1 MKESFLEYFRCPSSF
16 VDFRLS
22 GPLSLPAGFFR
33 FGLDEICFGALSSGR
48 TFPEPRDLPVEFSV
62 NPEFEHHACILP
74 FDPDEIIQNLRYE
87 RYRSALP
94 SAPWNTHSLV
104 RATYY
109 GIRPLLPIAVR
120 KHLQRFALKNWR
132 DTPFPRWP
140 VDQTVDCI
148 FEKLMA
154 AVLRATALPR
164 IPFIWF
170 WPEGHPSAA
179 IMTHDVETSSG
190 RDFCPRLMDIDD
202 SYGIKSSFQL
212 IPAERYDVPGSLLA
226 LLRKRG
232 FEINVHDFNHDGN
245 LFQNRD
251 EFLRRAPR
259 INACI
264 REFGASGYRSG
275 VLYRNLDWY
284 DSFDFSYDMSVPNAG
299 HLEPQPGGCCTTK
312 PFFVGGILE
321 LPVMATQDYSLY
333 HILQSYSVDLWK
345 RQIEAVLPKNGLL
358 SFIIH
363 PDYLLDP
370 RAQQTYAAL
379 LAHLS
384 ALRDAGRTWIALPG
398 EVNEWWRQRAR
409 MKLVQQDREWTIVGQ
424 GSHRARLA
432 YASLQDGA
440 VVYSLASP
448 ASPSVLS
455 QVAEAAAEAASSPVL
470 PSVETAPQ

>member
-16 VDFRLS
+16 VDFRLA
-22 GPLSLPAGFFR
+22 GPLLPPAGFFR
-33 FGLDEICFGALSSGR
+33 FGSDEVCFGCLCRGQ
-48 TFPEPRDLPVEFSV
+48 TFPDPQDLPLDSSLNARIELNTCV
-62 NPEFEHHACILP
+62 LP
-74 FDPDEIIQNLRYE
+74 FDPDEVVQNLRYE
-87 RYRSALP
+87 RYRNTLP
-94 SAPWNTHSLV
+94 SAPWNAQSAI

-109 GIRPLLPIAVR
+109 GIRPFLPIGVR

-132 DTPFPRWP
+132 KTRFPRWP
-140 VDQTVDCI
+140 VDQTVDTL

-154 AVLRATALPR
+154 AVLRATGLAC

-170 WPEGHPSAA
+170 WPDGFPSAA

-190 RDFCPRLMDIDD
+190 RDFCARLMDIDD
-202 SYGIKSSFQL
+202 SYGIKSSFQ
-212 IPAERYDVPGSLLA
+212 IVPQDRYEVPKTLLA

-245 LFQNRD
+245 LFQDRQ

-259 INACI
+259 INAYVK
-264 REFGASGYRSG
+264 EFGASGYRSG

-312 PFFVGGILE
+312 PFFIGGILE

-333 HILQSYSVDLWK
+333 HILQSYSADLWK
-345 RQIEAVLPKNGLL
+345 QQIEAVLPKNGLL

-370 RAQQTYAAL
+370 RAQQTYADL

-384 ALRDAGRTWIALPG
+384 ALRDAGRTWMALPG

-409 MKLVQQDREWTIVGQ
+409 MKLVQQDGEWTILGQ

-432 YASLQDGA
+432 FASLKDDA
-440 VVYSLASP
+440 VSYTIV
-448 ASPSVLS
+448 PSVPS
-455 QVAEAAAEAASSPVL
+455 SVTFAFAEPPARVVPSSSGVVP
-470 PSVETAPQ
+470 

>member
-1 MKESFLEYFRCPSSF
+1 MGRLQPALELFSTFDTRLLPHPLRVGFPRSQGPMFENARIPSDRRRQGAVPPPWVKFTLRTSCRRTWSNPMKESFLEYFRCPSSF

-33 FGLDEICFGALSSGR
+33 FGLDEICCALSSGR

-120 KHLQRFALKNWR
+120 KHLQRFALNNWR

-179 IMTHDVETSSG
+179 
-190 RDFCPRLMDIDD
+190 
-202 SYGIKSSFQL
+202 
-212 IPAERYDVPGSLLA
+212 
-226 LLRKRG
+226 
-232 FEINVHDFNHDGN
+232 
-245 LFQNRD
+245 
-251 EFLRRAPR
+251 
-259 INACI
+259 
-264 REFGASGYRSG
+264 
-275 VLYRNLDWY
+275 
-284 DSFDFSYDMSVPNAG
+284 
-299 HLEPQPGGCCTTK
+299 
-312 PFFVGGILE
+312 
-321 LPVMATQDYSLY
+321 
-333 HILQSYSVDLWK
+333 
-345 RQIEAVLPKNGLL
+345 
-358 SFIIH
+358 
-363 PDYLLDP
+363 
-370 RAQQTYAAL
+370 
-379 LAHLS
+379 
-384 ALRDAGRTWIALPG
+384 
-398 EVNEWWRQRAR
+398 
-409 MKLVQQDREWTIVGQ
+409 
-424 GSHRARLA
+424 
-432 YASLQDGA
+432 
-440 VVYSLASP
+440 
-448 ASPSVLS
+448 
-455 QVAEAAAEAASSPVL
+455 
-470 PSVETAPQ
+470 